1 MTSGDITA
9 WSPPADA
16 RTVRPAPT
24 ATTRGEAPGES
35 EPKGHV
41 VVETPVA
48 RRERSERARRASRQ
62 RLWRP
67 GGERTTI
74 KRER

>member
-35 EPKGHV
+35 EPKGRV

-48 RRERSERARRASRQ
+48 RRERSALAPGYPQRAVRVLELADR
-62 RLWRP
+62 
-67 GGERTTI
+67 
-74 KRER
+74 

>member
-35 EPKGHV
+35 EPKGRGRNMPSPVLIGSPNTLHGLV
-41 VVETPVA
+41 TDFSETA
-48 RRERSERARRASRQ
+48 
-62 RLWRP
+62 W
-67 GGERTTI
+67 
-74 KRER
+74 